1 MKGSRC
7 EKFSRLVPA
16 TCSRDLFPRLVLAF
30 FSCGL
35 FPRLVLARCAR
46 GLFPRLVPAPCSRD
60 LFSRFVPATCSRD
73 LFPRLVLAICSR
85 GSFPRFVPAT
95 CKRNPTQPNEAMRP
109 NATQRNQMKPTVTK
123 YKKCDQ
129 ARLIFS
135 GSLQPPEKML
145 GVPNCEMF
153 RMPHVEGS
161 RVYQVSSMKY
171 QVVVVKTL

>member
-1 MKGSRC
+1 MK
-7 EKFSRLVPA
+7 
-16 TCSRDLFPRLVLAF
+16 
-30 FSCGL
+30 
-35 FPRLVLARCAR
+35 
-46 GLFPRLVPAPCSRD
+46 
-60 LFSRFVPATCSRD
+60 
-73 LFPRLVLAICSR
+73 
-85 GSFPRFVPAT
+85 
-95 CKRNPTQPNEAMRP
+95 Q
-109 NATQRNQMKPTVTK
+109 TVTK

-161 RVYQVSSMKY
+161 RVYQVSNIKY

>member
-7 EKFSRLVPA
+7 ERFQMLRVARLVPA
-16 TCSRDLFPRLVLAF
+16 TCPRALLPRLVLA
-30 FSCGL
+30 
-35 FPRLVLARCAR
+35 V
-46 GLFPRLVPAPCSRD
+46 CSRD
-60 LFSRFVPATCSRD
+60 LLPRFVPATCSRG
-73 LFPRLVLAICSR
+73 LFPRL
-85 GSFPRFVPAT
+85 VPAT

-109 NATQRNQMKPTVTK
+109 NATQRNQMKPTATK

-161 RVYQVSSMKY
+161 RVYQVSNIKY